1 MENYLIFLLRVI
13 DFCPKALLLRMIGG
27 DGSLEYKLIDE
38 MVDRSEGFFA
48 YGKIGRQLLAVF
60 YKILSEFNYNAE

>member
-1 MENYLIFLLRVI
+1 
-13 DFCPKALLLRMIGG
+13 MIGG